1 MGARILAPEGSELLM
16 ELALAIKHGI
26 TTKELASSFHAYLTL
41 GEAVKL
47 AALSFGKDIGKLS
60 CCAT

>member
-1 MGARILAPEGSELLM
+1 M
-16 ELALAIKHGI
+16 ELVLAIKFGI
-26 TTKELASSFHAYLTL
+26 TVKHIRESFHAYLTL

-47 AALSFGKDIGKLS
+47 AAISFGKILSQLS